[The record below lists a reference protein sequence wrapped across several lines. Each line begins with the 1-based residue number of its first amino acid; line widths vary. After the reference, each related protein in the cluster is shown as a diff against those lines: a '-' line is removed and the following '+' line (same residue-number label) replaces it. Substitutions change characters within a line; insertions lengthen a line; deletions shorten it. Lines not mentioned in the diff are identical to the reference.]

1 MNPRPQRN
9 PTLVIVGA
17 LLGLLALAVLMEARK
32 AGEGD
37 EQRRIERN
45 RRLELEEQLETRN
58 AQLNGALEKITEI
71 KGGQPGSNGE

>member
-1 MNPRPQRN
+1 MGVAMA
-9 PTLVIVGA
+9 LGVI
-17 LLGLLALAVLMEARK
+17 ALAVLVEARR

-45 RRLELEEQLETRN
+45 RRFELEEQLATRS

-71 KGGQPGSNGE
+71 KGGQPASNGE

>member
-1 MNPRPQRN
+1 MGIG
-9 PTLVIVGA
+9 VA
-17 LLGLLALAVLMEARK
+17 LALLALVVLMEARK